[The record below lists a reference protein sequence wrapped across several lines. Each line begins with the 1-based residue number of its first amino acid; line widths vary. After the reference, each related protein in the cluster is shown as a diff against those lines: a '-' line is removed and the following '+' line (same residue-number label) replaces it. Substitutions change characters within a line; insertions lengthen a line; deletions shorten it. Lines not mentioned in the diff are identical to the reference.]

1 MAEDHDH
8 ELTMLRTALQ
18 TKLPEPTTEFRWKA
32 WLAFQAALDR
42 HLARLRRGSAV
53 REMQPL
59 R

>member
-1 MAEDHDH
+1 
-8 ELTMLRTALQ
+8 MLRSALQ

-32 WLAFQAALDR
+32 WLAFQTALDR
-42 HLARLRRGSAV
+42 HLARLRRKSAV